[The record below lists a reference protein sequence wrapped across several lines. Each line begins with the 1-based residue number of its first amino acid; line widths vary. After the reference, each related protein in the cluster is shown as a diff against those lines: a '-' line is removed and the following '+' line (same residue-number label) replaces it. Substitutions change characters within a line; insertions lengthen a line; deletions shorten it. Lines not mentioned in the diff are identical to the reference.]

1 MLLPEN
7 AFDFAT
13 IAAFNALGGVE
24 HVYVLKLEGDG
35 GLLLRH
41 TGPIRDNLDPFN
53 ERTDGEIWDALGHAK
68 LKDVIEELPGQL
80 AFNVRVPLFGVSYVS
95 IEDPSV

>member
-1 MLLPEN
+1 MG
-7 AFDFAT
+7 ASFS
-13 IAAFNALGGVE
+13 V
-24 HVYVLKLEGDG
+24 
-35 GLLLRH
+35 